1 MSPFREIDHT
11 ADWALEVWAR
21 TREALFVEAA
31 RGMYA
36 LAGAV
41 PMEAPRTRRLV
52 SLSAG
57 DAESLLVAWLQELLY
72 FTESE
77 GLAFDEFHLAELTAE
92 RLEAEVVGAP
102 VQHLAKVIKAVTY
115 HNLAIR
121 ETEAGLAVTIVFD
134 V

>member
-11 ADWALEVWAR
+11 ADWALEVWAP
-21 TREALFVEAA
+21 TLAALFTEAA

-41 PMEAPRTRRLV
+41 PRAGPRERRSVTLT
-52 SLSAG
+52 AG

-77 GLAFDEFHLAELTAE
+77 GLAFDEFHLVRLSAEQ
-92 RLEAEVVGAP
+92 LEAEVVGAP
-102 VQHLAKVIKAVTY
+102 AQHLDKVIKAVTY

-121 ETEAGLAVTIVFD
+121 VTEAGHSATIVFD

>member
-11 ADWALEVWAR
+11 ADWALEVWAP
-21 TREALFVEAA
+21 TMEGLLVEAA

-36 LAGAV
+36 LAGGV
-41 PMEAPRTRRLV
+41 PSNAERTRRQI
-52 SLSAG
+52 SLTAG

-77 GLAFDEFHLAELTAE
+77 GLAFDEFHFAHLSAQ

-102 VQHLAKVIKAVTY
+102 AQHLEKVIKAVTY

-121 ETEAGLAVTIVFD
+121 ASEAGYRVTIVFD